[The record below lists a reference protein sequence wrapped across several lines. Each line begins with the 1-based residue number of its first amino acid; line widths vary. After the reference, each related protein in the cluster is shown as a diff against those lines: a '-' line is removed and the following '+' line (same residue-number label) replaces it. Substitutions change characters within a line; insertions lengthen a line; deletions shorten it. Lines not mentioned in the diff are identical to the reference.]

1 MSLILEKKAQ
11 ELFNQYMQAELIGN
25 DALAD
30 SIEKQLN
37 SGNWYITEG
46 PDGPTI
52 RKKET
57 DFGGITEI
65 TDKFAP
71 KDPEIAPSPPT
82 DNPNRNMWIGIG
94 IGLGIL
100 ALIVA
105 IIIIIKRRKNA
116 KLATQLANAR

>member
-1 MSLILEKKAQ
+1 MSLILERKAQ

-25 DALAD
+25 DVLAD

-37 SGNWYITEG
+37 DGNWYITDG

-57 DFGGITEI
+57 DFSSITEI
-65 TDKFAP
+65 TDKFTP
-71 KDPEIAPSPPT
+71 KDQVIAPSPST
-82 DNPNRNMWIGIG
+82 DNPSRKLWIGIG

-100 ALIVA
+100 ALLVTIF
-105 IIIIIKRRKNA
+105 IIIKRRRNA
-116 KLATQLANAR
+116 LRLANAR